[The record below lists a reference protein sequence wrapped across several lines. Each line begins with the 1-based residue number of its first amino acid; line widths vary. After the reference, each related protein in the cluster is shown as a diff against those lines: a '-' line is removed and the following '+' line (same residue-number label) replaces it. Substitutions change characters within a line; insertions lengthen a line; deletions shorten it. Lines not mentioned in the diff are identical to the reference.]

1 MVHRREVDGQT
12 LMFGNHGALWGNA
25 MTWWDHDTGT
35 IWSQPLGEAI
45 VGPRKGARLELFP
58 VSFTTWAAW
67 RDSNPETLAL
77 DAPAQPSGFAL
88 EDLVVVV
95 DLGSEAVAYA
105 VTEIQRLGVI
115 NDTVAGVEIA
125 LVADPSDPQQWSVLS
140 RRLDERVVL
149 LEIVDDRL
157 VDVESGTTWEP
168 GRGLA
173 TDGPLS
179 GEVLNLLPGFTSFAD
194 DFDTFWPGGR
204 LWQP

>member
-67 RDSNPETLAL
+67 REANPETLAL
-77 DAPAQPSGFAL
+77 DAPGQPSGFAL

-95 DLGSEAVAYA
+95 DLGSEAVAYHTS
-105 VTEIQRLGVI
+105 VLLQLGVI

-125 LVADPSDPQQWSVLS
+125 VVSDPSDPQRWSVFS
-140 RRLDERVVL
+140 RHLNEGVVL
-149 LEIVDDRL
+149 LEMVGDQL
-157 VDVESGTTWEP
+157 KDVESGTTWDP
-168 GRGLA
+168 GRGVA
-173 TDGPLS
+173 TGGPLS
-179 GEVLNLLPGFTSFAD
+179 GDVLNLLPGFTSFAD
-194 DFDTFWPGGR
+194 DFETFRPEGR